1 MKISIPDELIEE
13 VVKEKVEEKLNEFKH
28 IYASINMK
36 KLVELTGLSKTTLTN
51 HYTNHPDFM
60 DITVKHGTRVLYLY
74 PECLEVYKKL
84 IKERKKWSI

>member
-1 MKISIPDELIEE
+1 MQISIPDEFIEE
-13 VVKEKVEEKLNEFKH
+13 LVMKKVEEKLNDCKH

-36 KLVELTGLSKTTLTN
+36 KLVELTGLSKTTLTD

-74 PECLEVYKKL
+74 PECLEVYRKL
-84 IKERKKWSI
+84 IKEKQKK

>member
-1 MKISIPDELIEE
+1 MQISIPDEFIEE
-13 VVKEKVEEKLNEFKH
+13 LVMKKVEEKLNDCKH

-36 KLVELTGLSKTTLTN
+36 KLVELTGLSKTTLTD

-74 PECLEVYKKL
+74 PECLEVYRKI
-84 IKERKKWSI
+84 IKEKQKK